1 MLLARQNPSNK
12 SKKIFQNFVFNLWT
26 ANYARRPSN
35 SKFKKKN
42 GQMKFQFTKLG
53 SRISLEK
60 R

>member
-35 SKFKKKN
+35 SKFKIK

-53 SRISLEK
+53 SRISLET